1 MSFTFFFY
9 LFFLQKTDMNNCQIA
24 WGANYEPTLAM
35 ISQSF
40 GKFRFIACHSY
51 LTFFISLSQ
60 PKELL
65 IIYIFF
71 FLMMKHYLWF
81 LAWYGIQNFSKNH
94 KSQSKK
100 ITTKNWY
107 HCYNILFLSI
117 LRFVEQNKCGP
128 KQTITFLG

>member
-1 MSFTFFFY
+1 
-9 LFFLQKTDMNNCQIA
+9 MNNCQIA

-65 IIYIFF
+65 IIYFF
-71 FLMMKHYLWF
+71 FFDDETLFVVLG
-81 LAWYGIQNFSKNH
+81 LIWYSKFQQ
-94 KSQSKK
+94 KSQK
-100 ITTKNWY
+100 
-107 HCYNILFLSI
+107 SI
-117 LRFVEQNKCGP
+117 QEDYYQKL
-128 KQTITFLG
+128 ISLL